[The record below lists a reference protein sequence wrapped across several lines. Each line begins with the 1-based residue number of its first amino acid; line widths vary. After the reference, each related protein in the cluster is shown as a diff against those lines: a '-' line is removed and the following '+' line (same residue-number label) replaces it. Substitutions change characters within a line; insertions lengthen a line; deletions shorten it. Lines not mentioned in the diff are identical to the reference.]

1 MKHYKIYVKD
11 ITMKEKV
18 FGLDLGSTMSSVAVI
33 ENGEAK
39 VIVTSEGSKGLPSV
53 VYLKENEKKVGG
65 SAKRGMVMNPKNTVS
80 FIKRFIGADW
90 TNKDVQKMKDLT
102 TYDVVEESGKPRVKI
117 DNKLYSPEQISSMIV
132 AEAKKM
138 AEDYYGEEVKKCV
151 VTCPAW
157 FDDQQRQAT
166 KLAGE
171 LAGLEVLRVINEPT
185 AAILASNIDVKTGD
199 KIVAVTDFGG
209 ATADVSVVEISD
221 IDGQTM
227 YEVLA
232 SHGDVFLGGQNYD
245 NAIIDWICD
254 EFQKD
259 KGVDLRKDQMAYAR
273 LVAAAEK
280 AKIELSTATTTDINE
295 PYITAID
302 GVPQMLTLTLTRAK
316 FEQIIDN
323 LNQKHLQLIKEALQ
337 KAGKSVNDI
346 DCFLL
351 VGGTTR
357 IPSLQDA
364 MTKTFNWSLNKSVN
378 PDEAV
383 ALGAAIQA
391 NILAGGEGAKDLI
404 LLDVT
409 PISLGIET
417 AGGVFTKMV
426 EASTTIPTTKK
437 ETFSTYADNQP
448 AVEIMVY
455 QGERPLA
462 RDNKLLGRFTLD
474 GIMPAPRGVPQIEV
488 SFTVNV
494 DGILEVSATDKATGK
509 EQHIKIDNQNS
520 LTDSEIEQIKADAEK
535 FKAEDDRK
543 IAEINEFNKIEH
555 QVYAIKKAVDDENL
569 GLTEEQK
576 NEVNNKIDDC
586 TANINKRDLIDL
598 KTAFDELNKVWEPI
612 VTAKYG
618 ATKQDAGTGMKGN
631 PFENMAGMG
640 ADGAAIDPDTIKNMF
655 NKKV

>member
-1 MKHYKIYVKD
+1 
-11 ITMKEKV
+11 MKEKV
-18 FGLDLGSTMSSVAVI
+18 FGLDLGSTMSSVGVI

-53 VYLKENEKKVGG
+53 VYIKENEKKVGG

-90 TNKDVQKMKDLT
+90 TNKDVQKMKDMT
-102 TYDVVEESGKPRVKI
+102 TYDVIEENGKPRVKI
-117 DNKLYSPEQISSMIV
+117 DGKLYSPEQISSMIV

-138 AEDYYGEEVKKCV
+138 AEDYYGEEVNKV
-151 VTCPAW
+151 VCTLPAW
-157 FDDQQRQAT
+157 FNDQQRQAT
-166 KLAGE
+166 KVACE
-171 LAGLEVLRVINEPT
+171 LAGLEVLRTINEPT
-185 AAILASNIDVKTGD
+185 AAILASNINAKDGD

-209 ATADVSVVEISD
+209 NTADVSIVEISD
-221 IDGQTM
+221 VDGQTM

-259 KGVDLRKDQMAYAR
+259 KGIDLRKDNMAYAR
-273 LVAAAEK
+273 LVSAAEK

-302 GVPQMLTLTLTRAK
+302 GVPQMLTMTLTRAK
-316 FEQIIDN
+316 FEQLIDN
-323 LNQKHLQLIKEALQ
+323 LNQKHIQLIKEALQ
-337 KAGKSVNDI
+337 KAGKSANDI

-364 MTKTFNWSLNKSVN
+364 MVKVFNRPLNKSVN

-437 ETFSTYADNQP
+437 ETFSTYSDNQP
-448 AVEIMVY
+448 AVDIMVY

-488 SFTVNV
+488 SFTVNA

-520 LTDSEIEQIKADAEK
+520 LTDAEIEQIKADAEK
-535 FKAEDDRK
+535 FKAEDDK
-543 IAEINEFNKIEH
+543 KMAEINEFNKLE
-555 QVYAIKKAVDDENL
+555 QQCYAIEKAASDEKMDLSEDQKKSIFDKVEPCKEAISKHDLNAL
-569 GLTEEQK
+569 K
-576 NEVNNKIDDC
+576 NSVE
-586 TANINKRDLIDL
+586 
-598 KTAFDELNKVWEPI
+598 ELNKVWEPI

-618 ATKQDAGTGMKGN
+618 ANQQNASAEMGEN
-631 PFENMAGMG
+631 PFANMAGMG
-640 ADGAAIDPDTIKNMF
+640 TDGASIDLNTIKNMF
-655 NKKV
+655 NNKK